1 MVRHPRQI
9 RMPRPAQRS
18 GSAGPGA
25 TTRIGTESEYA
36 WPSAAAMFRAA
47 GPVVVTAADGYRIA
61 TRDVGVDLDTRR
73 VASGAPV
80 GGRMPLGTFA
90 AGRMSAD
97 LNSRIP
103 RPTERAMS
111 GSRWGPSTISAIT
124 RRTVIS
130 SGLMLNTAAG

>member
-1 MVRHPRQI
+1 MAASGP
-9 RMPRPAQRS
+9 PAS
-18 GSAGPGA
+18 N
-25 TTRIGTESEYA
+25 
-36 WPSAAAMFRAA
+36 PSCKKQEAIVARNGRYDMNQDNVMID

-97 LNSRIP
+97 LNSRTVVLDGGARLHIVQG
-103 RPTERAMS
+103 A
-111 GSRWGPSTISAIT
+111 SR
-124 RRTVIS
+124 
-130 SGLMLNTAAG
+130 